1 MKYETVLNAIRYVK
15 LCLIILEVKKKSNVG
30 RIILV
35 CVSMEK
41 QPEKKKGKCQVKKKR
56 YRQKVINRSDQRRE
70 NNEKEKKLKQMN

>member
-41 QPEKKKGKCQVKKKR
+41 QPEKKKGKC
-56 YRQKVINRSDQRRE
+56 
-70 NNEKEKKLKQMN
+70 